1 MKQTKNRRVKET
13 ENRFELTADS
23 IGDFPFEAVAAM
35 PFELY
40 DRCSKAADKLR
51 LRNADEFIRMALLNA
66 VCEIEQQSNS
76 EEG

>member
-1 MKQTKNRRVKET
+1 MK
-13 ENRFELTADS
+13 NRFELKADC